1 MSGTTGIS
9 SPDWTNTR
17 AMRSIPIPP
26 SIRVFSNESTL
37 RVITIKRQKWRGE
50 NFPSCPRCQFSGLQL
65 SFSAMKSIFFKNL
78 SSFSGWDDLGYETTH
93 LSKTPD
99 LFFLLWGA
107 SQWVLIMFLGLQ
119 KYERLP
125 TWTDCKQF
133 FFFNASLS
141 GCHERIIPEPSR
153 CILLSVTSPAVI
165 TGFLFFFFLTLLICV
180 CVSSSDLAP
189 VRRWSTFWGPQS
201 LGTASTIPRRAPFWR
216 RAPGGPT
223 SIRRPSLTSGGEFTT
238 VASCPFV
245 KISGTRTT
253 TRPQVTR

>member
-1 MSGTTGIS
+1 MRLVRVAITIS
-9 SPDWTNTR
+9 SVQFS
-17 AMRSIPIPP
+17 RSVVSNSLRPHDSQHARPPCPSPTPGVHSDSTSIESVMPSSHLILCRPLLLLPPITP

-125 TWTDCKQF
+125 TWTDCKQC

-165 TGFLFFFFLTLLICV
+165 TGFLFFFFYLY
-180 CVSSSDLAP
+180 
-189 VRRWSTFWGPQS
+189 
-201 LGTASTIPRRAPFWR
+201 
-216 RAPGGPT
+216 
-223 SIRRPSLTSGGEFTT
+223 
-238 VASCPFV
+238 
-245 KISGTRTT
+245 
-253 TRPQVTR
+253 